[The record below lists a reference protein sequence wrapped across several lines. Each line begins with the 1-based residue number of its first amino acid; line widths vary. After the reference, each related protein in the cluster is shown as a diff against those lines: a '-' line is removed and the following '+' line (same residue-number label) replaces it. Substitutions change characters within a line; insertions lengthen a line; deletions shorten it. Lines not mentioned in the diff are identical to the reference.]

1 LIVAVRHLGGFD
13 WLIVGAREMQAKEQ
27 TEFEE
32 WEARDE

>member
-1 LIVAVRHLGGFD
+1 MYAARVGYE